1 MPAAA
6 CPQPA
11 TAPAARAYR
20 PRRPAATL
28 LHELVRTNLETWL
41 ATAAERDEYGSGVP
55 LHVAAAL
62 RNYLK
67 CGILAHGFARVYCG
81 NCRTDFMVTFS
92 CKGATC
98 ARRAPRAAWSTS
110 LPIWSTRCCPACGTG
125 SGCCRCPSASGGTCG
140 TSRRWSAAF

>member
-62 RNYLK
+62 RNYPPVATPTSPT
-67 CGILAHGFARVYCG
+67 CGRVNFLHLAA
-81 NCRTDFMVTFS
+81 D
-92 CKGATC
+92 
-98 ARRAPRAAWSTS
+98 
-110 LPIWSTRCCPACGTG
+110 GTG
-125 SGCCRCPSASGGTCG
+125 
-140 TSRRWSAAF
+140 AF